1 LKKNIQVSFDFKGGF
16 TNYENAGML
25 AHYHEAAYDAYM
37 TGYAFVNIIKFKEF
51 EQPKEET
58 KNNNKKGQY

>member
-1 LKKNIQVSFDFKGGF
+1 
-16 TNYENAGML
+16 ML

-58 KNNNKKGQY
+58 KNNNKKGQYQPRNQQRKDHKSNIVGAS